1 MLNKLIH
8 QQCLLF
14 LNSKKLVISGFL
26 IILLI
31 AAVPAIMFSTIDF
44 KVGVT
49 FFNPYFIFIALIP
62 SLLIFSSAFVH
73 YRLID
78 IYILKTR
85 HIIIAQMLFQILTI
99 TVIYIGSW
107 MMFSIVVEILLGNGP
122 VINREWGSI
131 FFIST
136 YILIATFLL
145 NVINRIFILCF
156 NQKFLAFILTF
167 VLNSIAFSLRKSHK
181 TSLIY
186 DFSTINHPLQFIS
199 NTLIL
204 CGITLLCVIILTT
217 IVMRK
222 DLI

>member
-1 MLNKLIH
+1 
-8 QQCLLF
+8 
-14 LNSKKLVISGFL
+14 
-26 IILLI
+26 
-31 AAVPAIMFSTIDF
+31 MFSTIDF
-44 KVGVT
+44 KADVT

-85 HIIIAQMLFQILTI
+85 HIIVAQILFQILTI

-107 MMFSIVVEILLGNGP
+107 TIFSIFVEILLGKGP
-122 VINREWGSI
+122 AINREWGSI
-131 FFIST
+131 FFITT

-145 NVINRIFILCF
+145 NVINRIFILWF

-167 VLNSIAFSLRKSHK
+167 VLNGLAFSLRLSNKA
-181 TSLIY
+181 SLIY
-186 DFSTINHPLQFIS
+186 DFSTISHPMQFIS
-199 NTLIL
+199 RTLIL
-204 CGITLLCVIILTT
+204 CGITLICVMILTT